1 MSHRATAYS
10 VELERDSLYISTLPL
25 PSNVFHWA
33 LVHVDPEGAATRHHW
48 AATTID
54 PTGPEAYV
62 EQALPNGP
70 ISLPTSR
77 FRITDYNPVDVTKLR
92 DVCSSI
98 FPLSYPTAQDNRRA
112 NITCRTWITHIL
124 GRLISDERAREVEE
138 AVKKHS
144 TVCSNT
150 YATDFLFQ
158 RPYEVQVYIV

>member
-70 ISLPTSR
+70 MSKVGN
-77 FRITDYNPVDVTKLR
+77 D
-92 DVCSSI
+92 
-98 FPLSYPTAQDNRRA
+98 Q
-112 NITCRTWITHIL
+112 IL
-124 GRLISDERAREVEE
+124 AYFKISDYG
-138 AVKKHS
+138 S
-144 TVCSNT
+144 QS
-150 YATDFLFQ
+150 
-158 RPYEVQVYIV
+158 